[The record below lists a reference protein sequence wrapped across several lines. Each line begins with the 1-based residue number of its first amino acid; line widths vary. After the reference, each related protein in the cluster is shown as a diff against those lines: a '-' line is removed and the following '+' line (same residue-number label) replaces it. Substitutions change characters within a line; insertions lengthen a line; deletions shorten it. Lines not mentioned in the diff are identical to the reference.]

1 MQFSDLEI
9 VTSYVSLLNFLSLEI
24 FILLY
29 ELQCKHH
36 KGKNWL
42 SWPEALAIGG
52 SDVDIKMV

>member
-1 MQFSDLEI
+1 M
-9 VTSYVSLLNFLSLEI
+9 SLYLIFLSLEI